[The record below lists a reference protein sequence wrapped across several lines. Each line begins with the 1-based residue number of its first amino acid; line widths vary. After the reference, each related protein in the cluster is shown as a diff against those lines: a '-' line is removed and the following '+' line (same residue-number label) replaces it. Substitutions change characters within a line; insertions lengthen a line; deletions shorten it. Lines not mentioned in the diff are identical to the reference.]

1 MSRGERLIARAL
13 EDHGIAYRYEQP
25 FAVVAHGHV
34 RLCYPDF
41 YLPKQHVILEYAG
54 IQGSPEYDRQLQ
66 WKLEQYRALGMR
78 PLVLDADSFET
89 PWPANLLNAL
99 NAREMSR
106 RGDRFQMPNVYS
118 PRQK

>member
-41 YLPKQHVILEYAG
+41 YLPVQHVILEYAG
-54 IQGSPEYDRQLQ
+54 VQGSQEYDRQLQ
-66 WKLEQYRALGMR
+66 WKLEQYKALGMR
-78 PLVLDADSFET
+78 PLVLDPDSFES
-89 PWPANLLNAL
+89 PWPANLMNHLGT
-99 NAREMSR
+99 RGVDRQEPR
-106 RGDRFQMPNVYS
+106 RNRAEAETKGF
-118 PRQK
+118 